1 MIYMKEIQ
9 IGILKAGCKKPDE
22 NDFPAYLQGSLTAE
36 GKNLSLLAFSAD
48 IMVNNVAENNKEI
61 VEEIRKTAREQ
72 VVWLLAGSLYWV
84 DENNNKRLRT
94 FLINDGGEI
103 TGIYDGCHF
112 FWNNYDKDPYLR
124 GMKPLIFP
132 YKGILFSVTDASD
145 LLHPEFFR
153 VLALSG
159 VEAVIVTS
167 STEDRSFGNN
177 EVLAR
182 ARAIENRMYVIDCC
196 GKIPDSRK
204 RRNYD
209 PLGNPLEN
217 SDSESS
223 LETVRLFASF
233 VRKTRKKSG
242 VMSSRNTDVYH
253 PLLHL

>member
-1 MIYMKEIQ
+1 MKDIQ
-9 IGILKAGCKKPDE
+9 IGILKAEREKPDE
-22 NDFPAYLQGSLTAE
+22 NDFPAYLQSSLTAE
-36 GKNLSLLAFSAD
+36 GENLSLLVFSAD
-48 IMVNNVAENNKEI
+48 IMVNNVAGKNREI

-72 VVWLLAGSLYWV
+72 AVWILAGSLYWI

-103 TGIYDGCHF
+103 TGIYDGCHLS
-112 FWNNYDKDPYLR
+112 WNNDDRDPYLR
-124 GMKPLIFP
+124 GIKPLIFP
-132 YKGILFSVTDASD
+132 YKGMLFSVTDESD

-159 VEAVIVTS
+159 VEAVIVS
-167 STEDRSFGNN
+167 CSTEDSFFENN

-182 ARAIENRMYVIDCC
+182 ARAIENSMYVIDCY
-196 GKIPDSRK
+196 GKIPDSIK

-217 SDSESS
+217 LDSEGS
-223 LETVRLFASF
+223 LETVSLSPAF